1 MLNVTNDEGEL
12 IKQKLVYFDGEENE
26 PIYVDIDQ
34 PVASGMGFETF
45 FFIDGLELSCCG
57 FSALFFFSRTNSNG
71 TYRVVK

>member
-45 FFIDGLELSCCG
+45 FFSQMDW
-57 FSALFFFSRTNSNG
+57 N
-71 TYRVVK
+71 